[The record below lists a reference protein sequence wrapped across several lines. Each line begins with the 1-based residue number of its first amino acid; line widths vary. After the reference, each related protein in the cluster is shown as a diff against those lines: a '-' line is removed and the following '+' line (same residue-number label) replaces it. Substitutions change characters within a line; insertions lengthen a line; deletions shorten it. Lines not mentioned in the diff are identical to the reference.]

1 MAPTS
6 PLAAPVLSPEVQKV
20 LDEFVLALKESFSGQ
35 LISIILFGSAAE
47 GKLHLTSD
55 VNLLIVL
62 VSFEK
67 GRADELRQPLR
78 IAEAAIKLR
87 PMFLLTEEVGSAARV
102 FAPKFADILRRRV
115 ILFGDDPFASLS
127 IPREAEVCQL
137 KQQLLMNL
145 ALRLRAAY
153 VEVSLRDEQ
162 LSRFLA
168 GSVGPLRA
176 LAAALLELESRP
188 SISPQAAF
196 ESLGLQF
203 NLAHWPETLS
213 LLAAAQESRFLPPG
227 SSGPALFQLLEFLR
241 AAMLRVEALSPEVS
255 RESF

>member
-6 PLAAPVLSPEVQKV
+6 PLPAPVLSPEVQKV
-20 LDEFVLALKESFSGQ
+20 LDEFVLAIKQGFSDQ

-115 ILFGDDPFASLS
+115 ILFGEDPFASLS
-127 IPREAEVCQL
+127 IPREAEVRQL
-137 KQQLLMNL
+137 KQQLLNL
-145 ALRLRAAY
+145 TLRLRAAY

-203 NLAHWPETLS
+203 SLAHWPETLS

-241 AAMLRVEALSPEVS
+241 AAMLRVEALSAEVS